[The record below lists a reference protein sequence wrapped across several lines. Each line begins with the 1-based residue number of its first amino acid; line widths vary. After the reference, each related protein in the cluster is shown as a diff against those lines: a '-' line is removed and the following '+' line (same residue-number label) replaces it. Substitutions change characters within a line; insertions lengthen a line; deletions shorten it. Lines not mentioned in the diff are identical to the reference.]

1 LRTIVYLGA
10 VALLALEPLGAQGP
24 DPAEMQSRSVRALHD
39 LRKAAAVFDE
49 YIDKRDLLR
58 IHGWDQLTNP
68 AVNTLYQARSLARAG
83 QEEGLAVAV
92 LTLSRTLVSLHEA
105 VHAVDQTGAEAR
117 YQEFVA
123 ALAAV
128 EDFYPEDFLKAVDLI
143 PDTYT
148 CPMHP
153 DVIGRADGVC
163 PKCGM
168 ALVTAG
174 PFSSLVS
181 APPTIRVG
189 GARWGPNLS
198 PGRETQVSIN
208 LRRDNGSP
216 VLLTDLLLVHTQRI
230 HLLII
235 DETLTDY
242 HHEHPEPTAVA
253 GEYVFRFTPRK
264 AGSYRVWADLLPADT
279 GRQEYV
285 IVDVVSWTA
294 GNGSIDRVARDT
306 AVVDGLTYH
315 LILDQPSVRAGRAVR
330 ARVRVTDADGRPFTG
345 LEPVMGA
352 FGHLVG
358 FKEDRKTVL
367 HSHPLGLEP
376 STAAAR
382 GGPDLDFYIYS
393 ADPGFVRLF
402 AQVQIGG
409 VARFADF
416 GVIVAP

>member
-1 LRTIVYLGA
+1 MR
-10 VALLALEPLGAQGP
+10 
-24 DPAEMQSRSVRALHD
+24 SRSVQALHD

-49 YIDKRDLLR
+49 YIKNKDLLR
-58 IHGWDQLTNP
+58 IHGWDQLTSP
-68 AVNTLYQARSLARAG
+68 AVNTLYQATSLARAG
-83 QEEGLAVAV
+83 QEEGLAIST
-92 LTLSRTLVSLHEA
+92 LTLSSILVRLHEA
-105 VHAVDQTGAEAR
+105 VHAVDQAGAEAR
-117 YQEFVA
+117 YEEFVA

-128 EDFYPEDFLKAVDLI
+128 ERFYPEDFLKAVDLI

-153 DVIGRADGVC
+153 DVISRADGMC

-181 APPTIRVG
+181 APPTTRVG
-189 GARWGPNLS
+189 GVRWAPNLS
-198 PGRETQVSIN
+198 PGRETQVSME
-208 LRRDNGSP
+208 LRRADGSP
-216 VLLTDLLLVHTQRI
+216 VLPRDLLLAHTRRV

-242 HHEHPEPTAVA
+242 HHEHPEPTSVP
-253 GEYVFRFTPRK
+253 GEYTFRFTPRK
-264 AGSYRVWADLLPADT
+264 GGSYRVWADLLPADT

-285 IVDVVSWTA
+285 TVDLVSFSA
-294 GNGSIDRVARDT
+294 GNGSIDRSERVSS
-306 AVVDGLTYH
+306 VLDGLTYH

-330 ARVRVTDADGRPFTG
+330 ARVRVTYADGRPFTG

-376 STAAAR
+376 SSAEAR

-393 ADPGFVRLF
+393 AEPGFVRLF

-416 GVIVAP
+416 GLTVER